1 MDDAQGDRIIDLLE
15 TLVDELRGLRGD
27 FLEFTGYNVY
37 KMSVAI
43 DDIGD
48 RIAGGVA
55 GIGGATLDEVKSAI
69 EAVES
74 AIALK

>member
-1 MDDAQGDRIIDLLE
+1 MDDVHAVRIIDLLE
-15 TLVDELRGLRGD
+15 ALVEELRGLRGD
-27 FLEFTGYNVY
+27 FLEFTDHNVY

-48 RIAGGVA
+48 RIAGGAA
-55 GIGGATLDEVKSAI
+55 GVGGATLDDVKSAI

-74 AIALK
+74 QIDLK

>member
-1 MDDAQGDRIIDLLE
+1 MNDAQGDRIIDLLE
-15 TLVDELRGLRGD
+15 MIVEELRGLRSD
-27 FLEFTGYNVY
+27 FLEFTDHNVY

-55 GIGGATLDEVKSAI
+55 GVGGATLDDVKSAI

-74 AIALK
+74 AIDLK